1 MGVRNEWVGR
11 RQAMRQTCQMRAEL
25 RFTDG
30 RLPIECTIID
40 ISAVGARLTLPDGF
54 DCPEDF
60 DLYIPSRDETKQAK
74 VRRVTDD
81 GVAIAFVKARQQDTQ
96 TVQSIQERLARLET
110 ALADVKRLAP
120 LHAVDAVDASI
131 LPALEARID
140 VLAAGLTELRSL
152 FDARAAV
159 PEPVDHAPE
168 IASLRED
175 VSALHGRLQEM
186 SAVAEQPVAE
196 LAEDIAK
203 DFTGIRAE
211 MSRLDTSVRALTEM
225 ASVNAALTPNDHGP
239 EIISLRG
246 EVAALAQA
254 VRDVTDGDAAP
265 SSPPANDLSD
275 IRAEMEKLGVSMRG
289 NAHIPRPEDVRPAT
303 SAPAVHLPSEAD
315 VAEMKAEIAELRAIV
330 AKMAAAEPA
339 APQEGAET
347 LRGEVDE
354 LRQSVRALILVVAK
368 SLNAPRQAA

>member
-81 GVAIAFVKARQQDTQ
+81 GVAVAFVKARQQDSQ
-96 TVQSIQERLARLET
+96 TVQSINERLARLET
-110 ALADVKRLAP
+110 AFADVKRLAP
-120 LHAVDAVDASI
+120 LHAVDADASI
-131 LPALEARID
+131 LPALDARVD
-140 VLAAGLTELRSL
+140 ALAAGLAELRSL
-152 FDARAAV
+152 FDMRAAP
-159 PEPVDHAPE
+159 PEPVNHAPE
-168 IASLRED
+168 IASLRD
-175 VSALHGRLQEM
+175 DLSALNGRLQEM
-186 SAVAEQPVAE
+186 SAAAEQPVKE

-254 VRDVTDGDAAP
+254 VRDVTDGDALP

-289 NAHIPRPEDVRPAT
+289 NAQIPRPEDVRPVQPT
-303 SAPAVHLPSEAD
+303 PAVHLPSEAD

>member
-81 GVAIAFVKARQQDTQ
+81 GVAVAFVKARQQDSQ
-96 TVQSIQERLARLET
+96 TVQSINERLARLET
-110 ALADVKRLAP
+110 AFADVKRLAP
-120 LHAVDAVDASI
+120 LHAVDADASI
-131 LPALEARID
+131 LPALDARVD
-140 VLAAGLTELRSL
+140 ALAAGLAELRSL
-152 FDARAAV
+152 FDMRAAP
-159 PEPVDHAPE
+159 PEPVNHAPE
-168 IASLRED
+168 IASLRD
-175 VSALHGRLQEM
+175 DLSALNGRLQEM
-186 SAVAEQPVAE
+186 SAAAEQPVKE

-254 VRDVTDGDAAP
+254 VRDVTDGDASP

-289 NAHIPRPEDVRPAT
+289 QAHIPRPEDVRPVQP
-303 SAPAVHLPSEAD
+303 APAVHLPSEAD
-315 VAEMKAEIAELRAIV
+315 VAEMKAEIAELRAVV

>member
-81 GVAIAFVKARQQDTQ
+81 GVAVAFVKARQQDSQ
-96 TVQSIQERLARLET
+96 TVQSINERLARLET
-110 ALADVKRLAP
+110 AFADVKRLAP
-120 LHAVDAVDASI
+120 LHAVDADASI
-131 LPALEARID
+131 LPALDARVD
-140 VLAAGLTELRSL
+140 VLAAGLAELRSL
-152 FDARAAV
+152 FDMRAAA

-168 IASLRED
+168 IASLRD
-175 VSALHGRLQEM
+175 DFSALNGRLQEM
-186 SAVAEQPVAE
+186 SAAAEQPVKE

-254 VRDVTDGDAAP
+254 VRDVTDGDAPP

-289 NAHIPRPEDVRPAT
+289 NAQIPRPEDVRPVQP
-303 SAPAVHLPSEAD
+303 APAVHLPSEAD

-339 APQEGAET
+339 APQEGSET